1 MLIVESGLMN
11 DGIAEVETA
20 NIVAKNAAISITE
33 TAENRHF
40 QEVVGETG
48 FEPAT
53 LWSQTRCATRLR
65 YSPTGITM
73 YRPLPVLFGH

>member
-11 DGIAEVETA
+11 DGIAEVVTA
-20 NIVAKNAAISITE
+20 NIVAKSAAISITE

-48 FEPAT
+48 
-53 LWSQTRCATRLR
+53 LRLLLQ
-65 YSPTGITM
+65 YFVMKLEG
-73 YRPLPVLFGH
+73 